1 MKPTSP
7 PSHTASAGVH
17 HHDPVEMENDDVAHE
32 HSDIN
37 ISALVFAIVVMF
49 GVVLGTAGLMA
60 LLFGV
65 LEREA
70 KARDPKL
77 SPLAMPATTMPKT
90 TTASPFFGGAPEP
103 KLMTGESLRLNEVRT
118 EQQGQL
124 HGYGWMDEKAG
135 VAHIPIDQAKKLTL
149 ERGLA
154 VRPDPLTDDGLGTR
168 RPAGGESSSGRNVT
182 KAFAPAAAE
191 PAPAPAA
198 GAGGRSPRHSQVMT
212 NYLSTATVCALALVA
227 STAVYAQNPGG
238 LVEPGDPTSARPG
251 ILSKIA
257 IDQRIGSQVPS
268 DIPFVDENGQP
279 VKIGDYFGTRPVV
292 LALVYYECPM
302 LCTQVLNGLVSALG
316 VLNFEAGREFDVV
329 AVSFNP
335 KEGPGL
341 ASQKKSSYVE
351 RYGRPQAA
359 GGWHFLTGT
368 QESIKRLTG
377 AVGFKYEYDPKIE
390 QFAHG
395 AAIEL
400 LTPKGTIAKYYYGI
414 EYSPR
419 DLRLG
424 IIEASDERIGTVIDD
439 VLLFCYHYDP
449 SSGKYGASVLGI
461 VRAGGIATVL
471 AFAVFLTVSLRR
483 DHALQT

>member
-1 MKPTSP
+1 
-7 PSHTASAGVH
+7 
-17 HHDPVEMENDDVAHE
+17 
-32 HSDIN
+32 
-37 ISALVFAIVVMF
+37 
-49 GVVLGTAGLMA
+49 
-60 LLFGV
+60 
-65 LEREA
+65 
-70 KARDPKL
+70 
-77 SPLAMPATTMPKT
+77 
-90 TTASPFFGGAPEP
+90 
-103 KLMTGESLRLNEVRT
+103 MT
-118 EQQGQL
+118 
-124 HGYGWMDEKAG
+124 
-135 VAHIPIDQAKKLTL
+135 
-149 ERGLA
+149 
-154 VRPDPLTDDGLGTR
+154 
-168 RPAGGESSSGRNVT
+168 
-182 KAFAPAAAE
+182 
-191 PAPAPAA
+191 
-198 GAGGRSPRHSQVMT
+198 RHFSV
-212 NYLSTATVCALALVA
+212 ATVCALALAA
-227 STAVYAQNPGG
+227 STAAYAQNPGG

-257 IDQRIGSQVPS
+257 IDQRIGSEVPS
-268 DIPFVDENGQP
+268 DIPFVDETGRP
-279 VKIGDYFGTRPVV
+279 VKIGDYYGKRPVV

-341 ASQKKSSYVE
+341 ASQKKASYIE
-351 RYGRPQAA
+351 RYGRPKAA

-368 QESIKRLTG
+368 QESITRLTD
-377 AVGFKYEYDPKIE
+377 AVGFKYEYDPSIG

-424 IIEASDERIGTVIDD
+424 IIEASDEHIGTVIDD

-471 AFAVFLTVSLRR
+471 AFAAFLTVSLRR
-483 DHALQT
+483 DHAHAAPVNPSPHRT

>member
-1 MKPTSP
+1 MNR
-7 PSHTASAGVH
+7 H
-17 HHDPVEMENDDVAHE
+17 
-32 HSDIN
+32 
-37 ISALVFAIVVMF
+37 F
-49 GVVLGTAGLMA
+49 
-60 LLFGV
+60 
-65 LEREA
+65 
-70 KARDPKL
+70 
-77 SPLAMPATTMPKT
+77 
-90 TTASPFFGGAPEP
+90 TTAA
-103 KLMTGESLRLNEVRT
+103 
-118 EQQGQL
+118 
-124 HGYGWMDEKAG
+124 
-135 VAHIPIDQAKKLTL
+135 
-149 ERGLA
+149 
-154 VRPDPLTDDGLGTR
+154 
-168 RPAGGESSSGRNVT
+168 
-182 KAFAPAAAE
+182 
-191 PAPAPAA
+191 
-198 GAGGRSPRHSQVMT
+198 
-212 NYLSTATVCALALVA
+212 VCALALA
-227 STAVYAQNPGG
+227 SSTAAYGQNPGG

-279 VKIGDYFGTRPVV
+279 VKIGDYYGKRPVV

-316 VLNFEAGREFDVV
+316 VLNFDAGREFDVV

-341 ASQKKSSYVE
+341 ASQKKASYIE
-351 RYGRPQAA
+351 RYGRPQSA

-368 QESIKRLTG
+368 QESITRLTD
-377 AVGFKYEYDPKIE
+377 AVGFKYEYDPKIG

-424 IIEASDERIGTVIDD
+424 IIEASDEHIGTVIDD

-483 DHALQT
+483 DHALAAPVNSSRHRT

>member
-1 MKPTSP
+1 MTR
-7 PSHTASAGVH
+7 H
-17 HHDPVEMENDDVAHE
+17 
-32 HSDIN
+32 
-37 ISALVFAIVVMF
+37 
-49 GVVLGTAGLMA
+49 
-60 LLFGV
+60 
-65 LEREA
+65 
-70 KARDPKL
+70 L
-77 SPLAMPATTMPKT
+77 S
-90 TTASPFFGGAPEP
+90 
-103 KLMTGESLRLNEVRT
+103 V
-118 EQQGQL
+118 
-124 HGYGWMDEKAG
+124 
-135 VAHIPIDQAKKLTL
+135 
-149 ERGLA
+149 
-154 VRPDPLTDDGLGTR
+154 
-168 RPAGGESSSGRNVT
+168 
-182 KAFAPAAAE
+182 
-191 PAPAPAA
+191 
-198 GAGGRSPRHSQVMT
+198 
-212 NYLSTATVCALALVA
+212 ATVCALALAA
-227 STAVYAQNPGG
+227 STAAYAQNPGG

-257 IDQRIGSQVPS
+257 IDQQIGSQVPS
-268 DIPFVDENGQP
+268 DISFVDDNGRP
-279 VKIGDYFGTRPVV
+279 VKIGDYFGKRPVV

-316 VLNFEAGREFDVV
+316 VLSFEAGREFDVV

-341 ASQKKSSYVE
+341 ASQKKASYIE

-368 QESIKRLTG
+368 QESITRLTD

-414 EYSPR
+414 EFSPR

-424 IIEASDERIGTVIDD
+424 IIEASDEHIGTVIDD

-471 AFAVFLTVSLRR
+471 AFAIFLTVSLRR
-483 DHALQT
+483 DHAHAAPVNPSPHRT